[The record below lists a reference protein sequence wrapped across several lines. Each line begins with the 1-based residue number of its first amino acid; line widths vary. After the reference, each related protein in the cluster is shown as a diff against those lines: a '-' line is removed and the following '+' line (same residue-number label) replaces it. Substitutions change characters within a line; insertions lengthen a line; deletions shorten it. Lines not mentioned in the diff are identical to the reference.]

1 MAVRNPANELVP
13 SGGASSDRVREDIGR
28 LLRAARSYIE
38 AAERLL
44 EFETSK
50 AIEPLAARRRGKR
63 LPSCDGSALTPR
75 AVRGLGNPWPESP
88 PLTADQEKALAG
100 IAAAVEHDERRR
112 MSGKSSKNCASPG
125 GSA

>member
-1 MAVRNPANELVP
+1 MVVRNPANELVP

-28 LLRAARSYIE
+28 LLGAAQSYIE

-50 AIEPLAARRRGKR
+50 AIEPLPPKRRVKR
-63 LPSCDGSALTPR
+63 LPTCEASALTPQ
-75 AVRGLGNPWPESP
+75 ALRGPGSAWPESP
-88 PLTADQEKALAG
+88 PLTADQQKALAD

-112 MSGKSSKNCASPG
+112 VSWEVAREGALSGG
-125 GSA
+125 EV